1 MYYKDFRPNAPHRST
16 LIGQTEYMRRLSD
29 EASPP
34 SALFK
39 SPGMCIDYL
48 IVDSMHAGDQ
58 GVFADIVGS
67 VLWVEISCKIWY
79 PSQAEGLKRLNMDLK
94 NYYAANRDLR
104 LSSAYPLSLS
114 QIKSRN
120 DPYPTFSGKAAQ
132 CRHLSDFVLLLARR
146 HKYGTPDRPAFYF
159 TGRLAGQEAVH
170 LDAMEAMCEGMSD
183 FHRSCKAEPFQA
195 DECKASMYRCLSALD
210 VLHKLWR
217 QGLPAK
223 EAKQQP
229 FHVRPKAHE
238 MHHLIEEKLPLW
250 GSPSSFWCYR
260 DEDFIGA
267 TKKVASKSLHPKSI
281 EKRVME
287 KLLILASLGFAA

>member
-1 MYYKDFRPNAPHRST
+1 
-16 LIGQTEYMRRLSD
+16 
-29 EASPP
+29 
-34 SALFK
+34 
-39 SPGMCIDYL
+39 
-48 IVDSMHAGDQ
+48 MHAGDQ

-67 VLWVEISCKIWY
+67 VIWMEINCKLWY
-79 PSQAEGLKRLNMDLK
+79 PSQSAGMQQLNKDLQR
-94 NYYAANRDLR
+94 YYAANRDLR
-104 LSSAYPLSLS
+104 LSSAYPMSLS
-114 QIKSRN
+114 QIKGRK
-120 DPYPTFSGKAAQ
+120 DVYPTFKGKAAQ
-132 CRHLSDFVLLLARR
+132 CRHLAEFVLLLARR
-146 HKYGTPDRPAFYF
+146 HKYGTPDRQKFFF
-159 TGRLAGQEAVH
+159 TGRLAGEESVH
-170 LDAMEAMCEGMSD
+170 LDAMEAMCEGMCN
-183 FHRSCKAEPFQA
+183 FHKSCKAEPFEA
-195 DECKASMYRCLSALD
+195 DECRDSMYQCLTALL

-217 QGLPAK
+217 RDLPVA